1 MLTWL
6 KGYRRELLAGD
17 LGAGVLVVLMLV
29 PQGMAYAL
37 VAGLPPVAGLYASI
51 LPALA
56 YALLGSSMV
65 QSVGPMAITSLMTAT
80 SLAAL
85 APSGSDLYGAMAAQ
99 MALISG
105 VVLVLCGLLRLGF
118 LSSFLS
124 RPVMSG
130 FTSGAALVI
139 AASQLKVLLGGPLTA
154 INPTA
159 AAIGLLSL
167 LLLWLARSQ
176 LGRQLQRLGLAAKS
190 ADMLSKLAPAA
201 ILLLATLLVWQQDW
215 QHAGVALIGPI
226 PAGLPTLGL
235 SLSLEQVRNLLA
247 PSLLIGFMVFLSGQ
261 SAAVT
266 LAQRRGERINTN
278 QELLGL
284 GAANV
289 ASALSG
295 GFPVTGSISR
305 SAVNYAAGAN
315 TPLASV
321 ITALLLA
328 VLLLTPNAWL
338 AWLPLPALA
347 ATIIIAVIGMLDVT
361 TPREAWRYDRA
372 DAVAWLVTFS
382 GVLLL
387 GVEEGVM
394 LGVVLSL
401 GTVIWRASR
410 PHIAVLGRLPGS
422 EHFRN
427 IERYAAETHPQ
438 IVLLRIDAGV
448 FFGNAELISDHVLQ
462 TLTDQT
468 RHLVLVMT
476 AINLI
481 DTTGLYALAEL
492 NQSLAARGIKLHLA
506 EVKGPLMDKL
516 KHSDLLL
523 KPLSGQVFISAVSA
537 FDQLSQELAAAP
549 VQA

>member
-51 LPALA
+51 LPVLA
-56 YALLGSSMV
+56 YALFGSSMV

-80 SLAAL
+80 SLATL
-85 APSGSDLYGAMAAQ
+85 APSGSELYGAMAAQ

-105 VVLVLCGLLRLGF
+105 VVLVLCGVLRLGF

-159 AAIGLLSL
+159 AGIGLLSL

-235 SLSLEQVRNLLA
+235 SLSLEQLRNLLA

-347 ATIIIAVIGMLDVT
+347 ATIIIAVIGMLDLT

-462 TLTDQT
+462 TLTGET

-537 FDQLSQELAAAP
+537 FDQLSQELAVAP
-549 VQA
+549 VRA

>member
-1 MLTWL
+1 MLSWL
-6 KGYRRELLAGD
+6 KNYRRELLAGD
-17 LGAGVLVVLMLV
+17 IGAGVLVVLMLV
-29 PQGMAYAL
+29 PQSMAYAL

-51 LPALA
+51 LPPLA
-56 YALLGSSMV
+56 YALFGSSMV

-80 SLAAL
+80 ALATL
-85 APSGSDLYGAMAAQ
+85 APSGSELYGAMAAL

-105 VVLVLCGLLRLGF
+105 VVLLLCGLLRLGF
-118 LSSFLS
+118 LSNFLS

-139 AASQLKVLLGGPLTA
+139 AADQLKVLLGGPLTA

-159 AAIGLLSL
+159 AGIGLLSL

-176 LGRQLQRLGLAAKS
+176 LARLLQRFGLDAKK

-201 ILLLATLLVWQQDW
+201 ILLLATLLVWLQDW
-215 QHAGVALIGPI
+215 QLAGVALIGPI
-226 PAGLPTLGL
+226 PAGLPSLGL
-235 SLSLEQVRNLLA
+235 SLSWEHVRSLLV

-278 QELLGL
+278 QELFGL

-315 TPLASV
+315 TPLASL

-328 VLLLTPNAWL
+328 EMLLTPNGWL

-347 ATIIIAVIGMLDVT
+347 ATIIIAVFGMLDTT

-372 DAVAWLVTFS
+372 DAVAWLTTFS

-387 GVEEGVM
+387 GVEEGVV
-394 LGVVLSL
+394 LGVALSL

-427 IERYAAETHPQ
+427 ITRYAAETHPQ

-462 TLTDQT
+462 TVTDET

-492 NQSLAARGIKLHLA
+492 NESLAARGIKLHLA

-516 KHSDLLL
+516 KRSDLLL
-523 KPLSGQVFISAVSA
+523 KNLSGQVFISAVSA
-537 FDQLSQELAAAP
+537 FDQLSLELAEA
-549 VQA
+549 

>member
-51 LPALA
+51 LPVLA
-56 YALLGSSMV
+56 YALFGSSMV

-80 SLAAL
+80 SLATL
-85 APSGSDLYGAMAAQ
+85 APSGSELYGAMAAQ

-105 VVLVLCGLLRLGF
+105 VVLVLCGVLRLGF

-159 AAIGLLSL
+159 AGIGLFSL

-226 PAGLPTLGL
+226 PAGLPSLGL
-235 SLSLEQVRNLLA
+235 SLSLEQLRSLLA

-549 VQA
+549 MQA

>member
-29 PQGMAYAL
+29 PQGMAYAM

-56 YALLGSSMV
+56 YALFGSSMV

-85 APSGSDLYGAMAAQ
+85 APSGSELYGAMAAQ

-159 AAIGLLSL
+159 AAIGLFSL

-235 SLSLEQVRNLLA
+235 SLSLEQLRNLLA

-347 ATIIIAVIGMLDVT
+347 ATIIIAVIGMLDLT

-462 TLTDQT
+462 TLTDET

>member
-29 PQGMAYAL
+29 PQGMAYAM

-56 YALLGSSMV
+56 YALFGSSMV

-85 APSGSDLYGAMAAQ
+85 APSGSELYGAMAAQ

-226 PAGLPTLGL
+226 PAGLPSLGL
-235 SLSLEQVRNLLA
+235 SLSLEQLRSLLA

-328 VLLLTPNAWL
+328 VLLVTPNAWL

>member
-51 LPALA
+51 LPVLA
-56 YALLGSSMV
+56 YALFGSSMV

-80 SLAAL
+80 SLATL
-85 APSGSDLYGAMAAQ
+85 APSGSELYGAMAAQ

-105 VVLVLCGLLRLGF
+105 VVLVLCGVLRLGF

-159 AAIGLLSL
+159 AGIGLLSL

-347 ATIIIAVIGMLDVT
+347 ATIIIAVIGMLDLT